1 MKLFNRVLIH
11 LLSGIFIILLGWA
24 VFFYLGIMSE
34 VNDEVDDSLED
45 YSELIITR
53 SLAGKELP
61 AHDSGSNNQYFLR
74 EVDESYV
81 RSHQAISYS
90 DSMIYIKEK
99 NETEPARILTTIFKD
114 KENRHYE
121 LSVFTPTIEKRDL
134 QEAIFHLLI
143 ALFATL
149 LIAILVINIW
159 VFRRSMKPFYQ
170 LLNWLDKYR
179 LGQENEPLD
188 ISTDTSEFR
197 KLNETVKRYASHSE
211 EIYRQQ
217 KLFIGNASHEIQ
229 TPLAVCQ
236 NRIEM
241 LMEDESL
248 SEEQLS
254 ELAKTYQTL
263 EYVSKL
269 NKSLLLLSK
278 IDNSQFVDS
287 ANVCINELVH
297 RYMDDYQ
304 EVYDYKE
311 IQITL
316 NEKENF
322 HLQINETL
330 ATMLITNLLKNA
342 YVHNYEHG
350 TIQIEIGK
358 DYITFSNS
366 GDLQP
371 LDEKRVFER
380 FYQGK
385 KKEGTTGLGLAIVA
399 AICRQCSLAVSYR
412 FVNNMHEFHVTNY
425 TSSYVLYFICC
436 L

>member
-81 RSHQAISYS
+81 RSHQAISYR

-99 NETEPARILTTIFKD
+99 NETEPARILTTLFKD

-188 ISTDTSEFR
+188 ISTYTTEFR
-197 KLNETVKRYASHSE
+197 KLNEAVKRYASHSE

-330 ATMLITNLLKNA
+330 ASMLITNLLKNA
-342 YVHNYEHG
+342 YVHNNEHG

-371 LDEKRVFER
+371 LDEKRIFER

-412 FVNNMHEFHVTNY
+412 FVNNMHEFHVTNNK
-425 TSSYVLYFICC
+425 
-436 L
+436 

>member
-45 YSELIITR
+45 YSELIIIR

-81 RSHQAISYS
+81 RSHQAISYR

-99 NETEPARILTTIFKD
+99 NETEPARILTTLFKD

-188 ISTDTSEFR
+188 ISTYTTEFR

-330 ATMLITNLLKNA
+330 ASMLITNLLKNA
-342 YVHNYEHG
+342 YVHNNEHG

-412 FVNNMHEFHVTNY
+412 FVNNKHEFHVTNNK
-425 TSSYVLYFICC
+425 
-436 L
+436 

>member
-81 RSHQAISYS
+81 RSHQAISYR

-114 KENRHYE
+114 KENLHYE

-342 YVHNYEHG
+342 YVHNNEHG

-371 LDEKRVFER
+371 LDEKRIFER

-412 FVNNMHEFHVTNY
+412 FVNNMHEFHVTNNK
-425 TSSYVLYFICC
+425 
-436 L
+436 

>member
-81 RSHQAISYS
+81 RSHQAISYR

-278 IDNSQFVDS
+278 IDNSQFVDTTTVS
-287 ANVCINELVH
+287 INELLH

-342 YVHNYEHG
+342 YVHNNEHG

-371 LDEKRVFER
+371 LDEKRIFER

-412 FVNNMHEFHVTNY
+412 FVNNMHEFHVTNNK
-425 TSSYVLYFICC
+425 
-436 L
+436 

>member
-81 RSHQAISYS
+81 RSHQAISYR

-248 SEEQLS
+248 SEEQLN

-278 IDNSQFVDS
+278 IDNSQFADS

-342 YVHNYEHG
+342 YVHNNEHG

-371 LDEKRVFER
+371 LDEKRIFER

-412 FVNNMHEFHVTNY
+412 FVNNMHEFHVTNNK
-425 TSSYVLYFICC
+425 
-436 L
+436 